1 MAKRILSIGI
11 VLPVLLALVACSGL
25 KPAVTS
31 TSTSQNQPNP
41 QSNFSNQPLED
52 KLAVGTLKL
61 EGTEQAVT
69 AIQAKTLLPL
79 WKAVKTMSASNTTA
93 AAEMTALYSQIEDA
107 MTAQQIQAIK
117 DLNLSAADM
126 QALMHPNSSQQSG
139 SAAQSSTKGASS
151 SQFQGG
157 PAGDPGGGPGGGVG
171 APPDAG
177 GGIPGTGIGMGLQI
191 TTTPVAGK
199 SGAAMRGS
207 MNLMYVDS
215 VIQLLTKRA
224 SS

>member
-31 TSTSQNQPNP
+31 TSTSQSQPNP

-61 EGTEQAVT
+61 EGTQQAVT
-69 AIQAKTLLPL
+69 AAQAKTLLPL

-126 QALMHPNSSQQSG
+126 QALMQPNSSQQSG
-139 SAAQSSTKGASS
+139 SAAQSPAEGASS

-207 MNLMYVDS
+207 MNLMFVDS

>member
-31 TSTSQNQPNP
+31 TSTSQSQPNP

-61 EGTEQAVT
+61 EGTQQAVT
-69 AIQAKTLLPL
+69 AAQAKTLLTL

-126 QALMHPNSSQQSG
+126 QALMQPNSSEQSG
-139 SAAQSSTKGASS
+139 SAAQSPAEDASS

-157 PAGDPGGGPGGGVG
+157 PAGDPGGGPGGGGG

-207 MNLMYVDS
+207 MNLMFVDS